1 MIFGVDSDFGKKMK
15 LLEMALD
22 ANTIRREVIADNIA
36 NVNVPFFKRSEVSF
50 ESQLTRALESEQKDE
65 FPTLMTDERHMSFNQ
80 YIDYQ
85 SVSPRITVEYDSNY
99 RNDKNNVDIDKEMID
114 STKNSM
120 QYNALMEMYSRNL
133 KIVDFVIR

>member
-1 MIFGVDSDFGKKMK
+1 MVFGVDSDFGKKMK
-15 LLEMALD
+15 LIEMALD

-65 FPTLMTDERHMSFNQ
+65 FPTLMTDQRHMSFNQ

-85 SVSPRITVEYDSNY
+85 TVTPRITVEYDSNY

>member
-1 MIFGVDSDFGKKMK
+1 MIFGTNTDFGKKMT
-15 LLEMALD
+15 LIEMALD
-22 ANTIRREVIADNIA
+22 ANALRREVIADNIA

-50 ESQLTRALESEQKDE
+50 ESQLTRALESEQQDQ
-65 FPTLMTDERHMSFNQ
+65 FPTMMTDERHISFNQ
-80 YIDYQ
+80 FIDYKG
-85 SVSPRITVEYDSNY
+85 VSPKISVEYDSNY

-133 KIVDFVIR
+133 KIVDFVMR

>member
-1 MIFGVDSDFGKKMK
+1 MTLI
-15 LLEMALD
+15 EMALD
-22 ANTIRREVIADNIA
+22 ANALRREVIADNIA

-50 ESQLTRALESEQKDE
+50 ESQLTRALESEQQDQ
-65 FPTLMTDERHMSFNQ
+65 FPTMMTDERHISFNQ
-80 YIDYQ
+80 FIDYKG
-85 SVSPRITVEYDSNY
+85 VSPKISVEYDSNY

-133 KIVDFVIR
+133 KIVDFVMR

>member
-15 LLEMALD
+15 LVEMALD
-22 ANTIRREVIADNIA
+22 ANAIRREVIADNIA

-50 ESQLTRALESEQKDE
+50 ESQLTRALASEQKDE
-65 FPTLMTDERHMSFNQ
+65 FPTLMTNERHMSFNQ
-80 YIDYQ
+80 YIDYK
-85 SVSPRITVEYDSNY
+85 SVTPKISVEYDSNY

-120 QYNALMEMYSRNL
+120 QYNALMEIYNRNL

>member
-65 FPTLMTDERHMSFNQ
+65 FPTLMTDQRHMSFNQ

>member
-1 MIFGVDSDFGKKMK
+1 MK
-15 LLEMALD
+15 LVEMALD
-22 ANTIRREVIADNIA
+22 ANAIRREVIADNIA

-50 ESQLTRALESEQKDE
+50 ESQLTRALASEQKDE
-65 FPTLMTDERHMSFNQ
+65 FPTLMTNERHMSFNQ
-80 YIDYQ
+80 YIDYK
-85 SVSPRITVEYDSNY
+85 SVTPKISVEYDSNY

-120 QYNALMEMYSRNL
+120 QYNALMEIYNRNL